1 MTIIKVPDPI
11 LRQAAIPVAEITDGT
26 RQLLDD
32 MAATMYD
39 APGIGLAA
47 PQVNISQRVIV
58 IDCGKDD
65 KPELIKMV
73 NPEITSMS
81 DTRPLEEGCLS
92 IPDQTADVERPAE
105 VKVHYLDENK
115 VPIARCYGLL
125 AACVQHEID
134 HLNGLLFIDHIS
146 RLKRDMILRRIMK
159 ECVNPRHTNS
169 NLAMHALIQPRRHS
183 VCANKSTGIKI
194 AYRLGAALNFLFP
207 AWIGWPEP

>member
-1 MTIIKVPDPI
+1 MLVRAKLMPIVNVPDPI

-32 MAATMYD
+32 MAATMYN

-65 KPELIKMV
+65 EPELLKMV
-73 NPEITSMS
+73 NPKILSTS
-81 DTRPLEEGCLS
+81 DTRSILEEGCLS

-105 VKVHYLDENK
+105 VTVKYYDENGESQSL
-115 VPIARCYGLL
+115 AATGLL

-134 HLNGLLFIDHIS
+134 HLNGVLFIDHIS

-159 ECVNPRHTNS
+159 EMR
-169 NLAMHALIQPRRHS
+169 Q
-183 VCANKSTGIKI
+183 STTRK
-194 AYRLGAALNFLFP
+194 
-207 AWIGWPEP
+207 